1 MDNPVGCKYYP
12 GRGGVNMRT
21 KMKESTQR
29 LDTRYHAGDYVV
41 PAQQAL
47 HLGLEA
53 GLWAAAI

>member
-1 MDNPVGCKYYP
+1 
-12 GRGGVNMRT
+12 MRT
-21 KMKESTQR
+21 KMKESTER

-53 GLWAAAI
+53 SLWAAAI